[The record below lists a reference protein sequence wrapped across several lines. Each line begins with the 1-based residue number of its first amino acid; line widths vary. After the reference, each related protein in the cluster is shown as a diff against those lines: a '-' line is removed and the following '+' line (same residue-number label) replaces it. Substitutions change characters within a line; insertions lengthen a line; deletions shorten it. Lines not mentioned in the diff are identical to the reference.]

1 MKKVDDETLRETGSR
16 HNIEKDQIKEEKE
29 IDPSTSISCDCCD
42 ESVAAVPLSLSSSIS
57 SSSTLGK
64 KVEGPLKI
72 AEHDHEDYESDSPGM
87 IKQRKIL
94 TDSKSLIVIGLAS
107 TIPIVLLELLLPDS
121 LVSIS
126 IMFTLATSVQIL
138 LGRSFYIRFFKAIRN
153 RKRLTTDTLV
163 VLSTSVAY
171 FYSIISMIIGSNLQF
186 FEASSSVLTIFTIGE
201 YLESR
206 VLRTTSESLRNL
218 VALKPKKA
226 IVIRNGRQEEI
237 DSDSVVVA
245 DIVIVKPG
253 EKIATDGMVID
264 GESSVDES
272 MITGE
277 SIPVDKKVGDNV
289 IGGTINKNGYLQFRA
304 TNVGSKTVLA
314 NIIEMVRRARMSK
327 APVQRIAD
335 KAVQYF
341 IPIVLSIAI
350 GASLYWYLIA
360 HEPIAFAVTV
370 FATILVV
377 SCPCALGIATPMV
390 ISLGIDKAARQ
401 GVLIK
406 SGEYLEK
413 LSSVDTIVFDKTGTL
428 TKGRPEV
435 TDIITNDY
443 VDGGNYN
450 EYQLLQLASSVEGKS
465 EHPIA
470 QAIVKKAS
478 ERSISPLE
486 ITEFFSVS
494 GHGVMASYQERRI
507 FVGSPYNVMNIRS
520 YNTNNLEKSQTIPQ
534 SMQTKIAELEADG
547 KTVVTIFVEG
557 KFTGLIAVADTL
569 RENAKYIVDEIKKMN
584 KDVLLLSGDNKR
596 TADAIAKKVG
606 IDKVMAQVSPQTKAE
621 EIKKLQ
627 DQGRKKVA
635 MIGDGINDAPAL
647 AQADIG
653 IAIGSGTDV
662 AVSSG
667 HIILMKSDL
676 EHVLYALKLGTYSFR
691 KIKQNLGMSFAYNV
705 ITISIAAGLFYSFT
719 NSLILTPALAAL
731 GWVISDSAVFG
742 NSLLIRRF
750 DFPSIRQSMQDRNK

>member
-1 MKKVDDETLRETGSR
+1 MKKVDDETLREAGSR
-16 HNIEKDQIKEEKE
+16 HNIEKEQIKEEKE
-29 IDPSTSISCDCCD
+29 IDPSTSIACDCC
-42 ESVAAVPLSLSSSIS
+42 EGSVVAPLSLSSSIS
-57 SSSTLGK
+57 SSSTSTGK
-64 KVEGPLKI
+64 KVNEPVEI
-72 AEHDHEDYESDSPGM
+72 DEHDHEDYESENYDK
-87 IKQRKIL
+87 IKQRKL
-94 TDSKSLIVIGLAS
+94 FTDSKSLISIGLAS
-107 TIPIVLLELLLPDS
+107 TIPIVLLGLLLPDS
-121 LVSIS
+121 LASIY

-138 LGRSFYIRFFKAIRN
+138 LGRPFYIRFFRAIRN

-171 FYSIISMIIGSNLQF
+171 FYSITNMIIGSNLQF

-201 YLESR
+201 YLENR
-206 VLRTTSESLRNL
+206 VLRTTSESLGNL

-226 IVIRNGRQEEI
+226 MVIRNGRQEEI
-237 DSDSVVVA
+237 DSDNVVVS

-253 EKIATDGMVID
+253 EKISTDGMVTD

-277 SIPVDKKVGDNV
+277 SIPVDKKLGDKV
-289 IGGTINKNGYLQFRA
+289 IGGTINKNGYLQFKA
-304 TNVGSKTVLA
+304 TNVGSNTVLA
-314 NIIEMVRRARMSK
+314 NIIELVRRARMSK

-335 KAVQYF
+335 RAVQYF
-341 IPIVLSIAI
+341 IPIVLAIAI
-350 GASLYWYLIA
+350 GASLYWLLIS
-360 HEPIAFAVTV
+360 HESIPFAVTV

-406 SGEYLEK
+406 GGEYLEK
-413 LSSVDTIVFDKTGTL
+413 LSSVDTVVFDKTGTL

-435 TDIITNDY
+435 TDIITNGY

-450 EYQLLQLASSVEGKS
+450 ENQVLQLASSVEVKS

-478 ERSISPLE
+478 ERSIPPLE
-486 ITEFFSVS
+486 ISEFSSVS
-494 GHGVMASYQERRI
+494 GQGVLAYYQEGKI
-507 FVGSPYNVMNIRS
+507 FVGSPHNSINVLSNNS
-520 YNTNNLEKSQTIPQ
+520 NNLGSDQIIPEN
-534 SMQTKIAELEADG
+534 MRTKIAELEEEG
-547 KTVVTIFVEG
+547 KTVITIFVEG
-557 KFTGLIAVADTL
+557 RLAGLIAIADTL
-569 RENAKYIVDEIKKMN
+569 RENAKFMVNEIKYMR
-584 KDVLLLSGDNKR
+584 KDILLLSGDNKK
-596 TADAIAKKVG
+596 TVYAIAKKVG
-606 IDKVMAQVSPQTKAE
+606 IDRVMAPVSPQTKAE

-627 DQGRKKVA
+627 DREKKVA

-662 AVSSG
+662 ALSSG

-676 EHVLYALKLGTYSFR
+676 EHVLYALKLGAYSFR
-691 KIKQNLGMSFAYNV
+691 KIKQNLGISFAYNV
-705 ITISIAAGLFYSFT
+705 ITILIAAGLFYSFT

-731 GWVISDSAVFG
+731 GWVISDTAVFG
-742 NSLLIRRF
+742 NSLLLRRF
-750 DFPSIRQSMQDRNK
+750 DSKR